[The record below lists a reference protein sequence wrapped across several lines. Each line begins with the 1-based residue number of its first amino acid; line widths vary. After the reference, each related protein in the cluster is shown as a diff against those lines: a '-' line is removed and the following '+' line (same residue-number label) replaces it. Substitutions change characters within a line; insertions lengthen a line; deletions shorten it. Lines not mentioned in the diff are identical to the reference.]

1 MARPHWP
8 KLIRLIQLSGLTTS
22 RWEKGEGRREFK
34 GAGVVKLVHYPSIFL
49 PRIGSVHY
57 CMVSVSLKT
66 SAFLTTSYQPSW
78 FNVSDAN
85 VPRNRELAGY
95 MAAMY
100 TFSCILVLSCSS
112 TKPITHTRSLLLA
125 PTGIFLSP
133 DYANL
138 IVGVL
143 WRMTE
148 RHHVKVKEL
157 YGWPPPP

>member
-1 MARPHWP
+1 MV
-8 KLIRLIQLSGLTTS
+8 
-22 RWEKGEGRREFK
+22 EGETKNSTLK
-34 GAGVVKLVHYPSIFL
+34 GAGFDKLVRYPSIF
-49 PRIGSVHY
+49 PTRVSSVHY
-57 CMVSVSLKT
+57 RMVSVSLET
-66 SAFLTTSYQPSW
+66 SGFLTTSYQPSW

-100 TFSCILVLSCSS
+100 TFLCILVLSSSS
-112 TKPITHTRSLLLA
+112 TKSITHTRSLLLA

-138 IVGVL
+138 IICVL
-143 WRMTE
+143 WWVTE

-157 YGWPPPP
+157 YGHHQLERLAQVSQGR